1 MPDET
6 ASPVTPQTAAAQFIP
21 AVPAAVVP
29 VAQPGVPVAPVATG
43 YVPPPVLPTT
53 PIMPKQT
60 YSSAMSYVGI
70 TRRTTALVRRVGA
83 ANGAVMALAVTAAVI
98 WLLVMYAVV
107 TVWYLVV
114 GFLFGWLLF
123 PFRLIRRSH
132 RKQEALQK
140 QQLATMQAM
149 LIQQQQQQYRG

>member
-1 MPDET
+1 MAEES
-6 ASPVTPQTAAAQFIP
+6 ASPVSTETDAAQFIP

-43 YVPPPVLPTT
+43 YVPPTALPTS

-60 YSSAMSYVGI
+60 YSAAMSYVGI
-70 TRRTTALVRRVGA
+70 TRRTTAFVRRVGA
-83 ANGAVMALAVTAAVI
+83 ANGAVMALAVIGAI
-98 WLLVMYAVV
+98 MWLLVMYAVV

-114 GFLFGWLLF
+114 GVLFGWLLF

-149 LIQQQQQQYRG
+149 LIQQQQQQYRS